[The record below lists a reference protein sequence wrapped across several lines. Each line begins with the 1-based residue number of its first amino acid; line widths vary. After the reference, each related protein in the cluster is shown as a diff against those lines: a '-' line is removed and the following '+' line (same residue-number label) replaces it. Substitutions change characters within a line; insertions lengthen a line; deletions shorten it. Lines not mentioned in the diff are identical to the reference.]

1 MLKIWFDKHR
11 LPSDAVSVSSAEE
24 LHRRYGLAAQNP
36 TAYRL
41 MRVLKART
49 PPLYVSDA
57 VLKHWF
63 LRYFDAE
70 PIHAAGHLELK
81 YGDRIRE
88 HAEAATFEA
97 ADLRVWLRTVLKVD
111 ASERTCQTWRV
122 RTWSTAGRLM
132 SMHDIEHSIGDR
144 LRLPQYREQFGEEL
158 YDSLVVALS
167 EGQPP
172 VYLAEP
178 FLLRQWY
185 AKYHPDS
192 GPLRISSADELESLL
207 GEDLRTYYSD
217 LNYWAIHT
225 ALRQR
230 VKPVL
235 LDHRVVRTWIQQNRP
250 VGLWRKRPA
259 G

>member
-1 MLKIWFDKHR
+1 MCADV
-11 LPSDAVSVSSAEE
+11 LPA
-24 LHRRYGLAAQNP
+24 LAAQNP

-41 MRVLKART
+41 NKVLKKRT
-49 PPLYVSDA
+49 PPLHVSEE
-57 VLKHWF
+57 VVKRWF

-70 PIHAAGHLELK
+70 PINSAGHLELK

-88 HAEAATFEA
+88 HAEAVSFEA
-97 ADLRVWLRTVLKVD
+97 AELRVWLRTVLKVD

-122 RTWSTAGRLM
+122 RSWSTAGRLM
-132 SMHDIEHSIGDR
+132 RIHDIEHSIGDR
-144 LRLPQYREQFGEEL
+144 LRLPQYREQFGEDL
-158 YDSLVVALS
+158 YESLAVALS

-192 GPLRISSADELESLL
+192 GPLRISIADELESLL
-207 GEDLRTYYSD
+207 GKDLRTYYGD
-217 LNYWAIHT
+217 LKDRTLHT
-225 ALRQR
+225 ALQRR

-235 LDHRVVRTWIQQNRP
+235 LGFQIIRT
-250 VGLWRKRPA
+250 
-259 G
+259 

>member
-1 MLKIWFDKHR
+1 MKNWF
-11 LPSDAVSVSSAEE
+11 E
-24 LHRRYGLAAQNP
+24 
-36 TAYRL
+36 
-41 MRVLKART
+41 
-49 PPLYVSDA
+49 
-57 VLKHWF
+57 
-63 LRYFDAE
+63 RYFDAE
-70 PIHAAGHLELK
+70 SIHSAGHLELK
-81 YGDRIRE
+81 YGVRIRE
-88 HAEAATFEA
+88 RAEAVNFEA

-192 GPLRISSADELESLL
+192 GPLRISSANELESLL
-207 GEDLRTYYSD
+207 GEDLRTYYGD
-217 LNYWAIHT
+217 LNYWALHT
-225 ALRQR
+225 A
-230 VKPVL
+230 
-235 LDHRVVRTWIQQNRP
+235 HQQLSGP
-250 VGLWRKRPA
+250 YYSIVG
-259 G
+259 